1 MNSMN
6 TIELSE
12 IIEQFSDYKIDV
24 KEQIKNSQKQFQQ
37 LDEILT

>member
-24 KEQIKNSQKQFQQ
+24 KEQIKNSQKQFQK